1 MKFLSLTFI
10 ILLAVLTFTDLSFA
24 QSCEESPSSKDC
36 QGSRAH
42 CEVSPYAIACEG
54 TPSHCEA
61 SPYASAC
68 R

>member
-10 ILLAVLTFTDLSFA
+10 ILLAALTFTDLSFA
-24 QSCEESPSSKDC
+24 QSCKESPTSSVC

-42 CEVSPYAIACEG
+42 CEVSPYASACEG
-54 TPSHCEA
+54 TPAHCEA